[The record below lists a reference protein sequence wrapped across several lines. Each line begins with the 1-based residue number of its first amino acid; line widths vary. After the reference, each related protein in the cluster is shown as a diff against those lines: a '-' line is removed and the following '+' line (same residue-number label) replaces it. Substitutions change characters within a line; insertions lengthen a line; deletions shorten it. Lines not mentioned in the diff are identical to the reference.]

1 MQSLWDAIGRRRE
14 DAVAR
19 GSAYVRDHVIVRRT
33 RETGA
38 QLLGR
43 AEREAAKLQT
53 TIASRRGVLN
63 GKPIEKLERRVLSRI
78 ESVLERVGLQ
88 LRDRIQRLTPGSKL
102 GAIEPETTQQPEDAT
117 LVDESEARA
126 EAKARA
132 AARAPKKKRI
142 RVAIEDAATPS
153 TSVSVAPDEP
163 EAPVRKTS
171 NGHAAPKRVS
181 KPLATKPERPAA
193 RRGTKAAAAAKAS
206 TRWVGKAAEVE
217 VEQLSELSAKALLAR
232 IPELDEASCRALLAR
247 EKEGKKRKTIV
258 DALAARLPS

>member
-1 MQSLWDAIGRRRE
+1 MQSLWEAIDRRRE
-14 DAVAR
+14 DVVAR

-43 AEREAAKLQT
+43 AEREATKLQT

-63 GKPIEKLERRVLSRI
+63 GKPIEKLERRVLTTI
-78 ESVLERVGLQ
+78 ETVLERVGLQ
-88 LRDRIQRLTPGSKL
+88 LRDRIQRLTPGAKIT
-102 GAIEPETTQQPEDAT
+102 AIEPETAAQPEDAT

-126 EAKARA
+126 DAPARA

-142 RVAIEDAATPS
+142 RVAVEDAATPS
-153 TSVSVAPDEP
+153 ETVSVEP
-163 EAPVRKTS
+163 EAAPVRKTS
-171 NGHAAPKRVS
+171 NGHAAPKRIA

-206 TRWVGKAAEVE
+206 TRWVGKAADAEVD
-217 VEQLSELSAKALLAR
+217 QLSELSAKALLAR

-247 EKEGKKRKTIV
+247 EKDGKKRKTIV